1 METWPSKQPEKMP
14 HTDAVLQAMEKKC
27 AQDEARL
34 SEKFVGWDMTHTRG
48 LLAQTYSEVF
58 THAKDILEGKT

>member
-1 METWPSKQPEKMP
+1 MP